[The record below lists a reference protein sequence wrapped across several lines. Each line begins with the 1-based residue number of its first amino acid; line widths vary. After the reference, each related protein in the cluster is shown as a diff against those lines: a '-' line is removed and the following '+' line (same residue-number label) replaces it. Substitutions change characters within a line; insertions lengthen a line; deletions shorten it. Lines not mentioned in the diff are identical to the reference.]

1 MDPRHEPIEKRARRG
16 FGAVALIVLAIIAT
30 VFVGYNIYYAVTPG

>member
-1 MDPRHEPIEKRARRG
+1 MDPRTEPVETRARKG
-16 FGAVALIVLAIIAT
+16 FGAVALIILAIIAT

>member
-1 MDPRHEPIEKRARRG
+1 MDPRTEPVEKRARKG
-16 FGAVALIVLAIIAT
+16 FGAVALIILAIIAT